1 MTVLTDRPTGFAGEI
16 RGIDKWYGNHHV
28 LDNVSVTIGRGEIV
42 ALIGRSGSGKST
54 VLRVFAG
61 LSNDHTGERNV
72 TGAPALAFQ
81 EPRLFP
87 WKDVRTNV
95 LYGLNRSKLGRADAL
110 SRAEGALA
118 DVGLADRA
126 QVWPSTLSGGQ
137 AQRVSLARALVAQ
150 PELLLLDEPFGA
162 LDALTRLTMR
172 TLLLDLWR
180 EHRFGVLLVT
190 HDVDEAVALADR
202 VLVLEDGRI
211 VHTVTV
217 DRPRPS
223 TGDANPGTERHR
235 AELLERLGVAA

>member
-1 MTVLTDRPTGFAGEI
+1 MTVTSDRDTAIAGELRNVNKWYGEHHVLTDI
-16 RGIDKWYGNHHV
+16 
-28 LDNVSVTIGRGEIV
+28 SVTIGQGEIV

-61 LSNDHTGERNV
+61 LSKDHSGDRAV

-87 WKDVRTNV
+87 WRDVRTNV
-95 LYGLNRSKLGRADAL
+95 VYGLNRSKLRSDESWARTD
-110 SRAEGALA
+110 RALA

-126 QVWPSTLSGGQ
+126 NVWPSTLSGGQ
-137 AQRVSLARALVAQ
+137 AQRVSLARALVAE

-172 TLLLDLWR
+172 GLLLDLWR
-180 EHRFGVLLVT
+180 EHGFGVLLVT
-190 HDVDEAVALADR
+190 HDVDEAVAIADR

-211 VHTVTV
+211 VHTLTI
-217 DRPRPS
+217 DDPRPPA
-223 TGDANPGTERHR
+223 GEAAADTERYR
-235 AELLERLGVAA
+235 AELLDKLGVQL